1 MIRRRAEKQRRFCNV
16 FLFVQFGDRR
26 PGRFLASRIM
36 NSESSTW
43 RNIVLG
49 VLGGFVGNLVFGLV
63 GLTAT
68 GFIGDIIVSIVGA
81 CICIWLGRKMFG

>member
-1 MIRRRAEKQRRFCNV
+1 MFS
-16 FLFVQFGDRR
+16 FLFSLMIGALAGFV
-26 PGRFLASRIM
+26 ASRIM

>member
-1 MIRRRAEKQRRFCNV
+1 MFS
-16 FLFVQFGDRR
+16 FLFSLVIGA
-26 PGRFLASRIM
+26 LAGFVANRIM

>member
-1 MIRRRAEKQRRFCNV
+1 MFS
-16 FLFVQFGDRR
+16 FLFSLVIGALAGFV
-26 PGRFLASRIM
+26 ASRIM

-43 RNIVLG
+43 HNIVLG

>member
-1 MIRRRAEKQRRFCNV
+1 MFS
-16 FLFVQFGDRR
+16 FLFSLVIGALAGFV
-26 PGRFLASRIM
+26 ASRIM

-49 VLGGFVGNLVFGLV
+49 VLGGFVGNRVFGLV